1 MRNVVGLD
9 ISKQTFDAAVIINGV
24 EDTAKFTNDKDG
36 FEKLKGWLSRFDSQ
50 DVHVCMEATGN
61 YYEDVADYLAQFY
74 KVSVINPLKISKYA
88 ESRFVRTKTDK
99 QDAKLIAQYCRTAE
113 NKDLPLRKTA
123 DADNYRL
130 KRLSALYGQL
140 IDDCTAQKNRKETA
154 KDEFVLSICQNNI
167 KHLQQQIKAVK
178 DEIDKLIQK
187 THLREQVERLAE
199 IPAIGRLTAAILL
212 NHLTS
217 SDFQTANQFIAF
229 AGLAPKTKESGTSV
243 KGKGSLAKQ
252 GNRKLRAALF
262 MPAMVAYRFKYFP
275 DFIARLESKGK
286 PKKVII
292 VALMRKL
299 AVIAYHLHKNQCGY
313 DKSRYLT
320 A

>member
-88 ESRFVRTKTDK
+88 ESRFSRTKTDK

-123 DADNYRL
+123 DTDNYRL

-154 KDEFVLSICQNNI
+154 KDEFVLNICQSNI
-167 KHLQQQIKAVK
+167 KHLQQQIKVVK

-229 AGLAPKTKESGTSV
+229 AGLAPKTKQSGTSV

-262 MPAMVAYRFKYFP
+262 MPAMVAYRLRCFP
-275 DFIARLESKGK
+275 DFIARLESRNK

-313 DKSRYLT
+313 DKSRYL
-320 A
+320 AA